1 MYICES
7 SDISKVERLV
17 MRRELEKMYCDS
29 MAIYQKMEITDP
41 KTHVTSFKD
50 VITKANIPC
59 RVSEQN
65 ISSASTDE
73 PARAGKHIKV
83 ILAPEIVIPPGCSI
97 LVSYH
102 GHTGRFKQSG
112 EPYYKSDTQT
122 IELEFE
128 DYA

>member
-1 MYICES
+1 MYICS
-7 SDISKVERLV
+7 SADISEIERRT
-17 MRRELEKMYCDS
+17 MRRELEMMYCDRLS
-29 MAIYQKMEITDP
+29 IYQKREVTDP
-41 KTHVTSFKD
+41 ETHVTSFKEML
-50 VITKANIPC
+50 TKANIPC

-65 ISSASTDE
+65 VGAASKGE

-83 ILAPEIVIPPGCSI
+83 ILAPEIEIAPGSVL

-102 GHTGRFKQSG
+102 GHTGRFRQSG